1 MHPPLRSVNRETRVG
16 DTRRPTGMKRGD
28 PSVHLPQHAA
38 HSLIRTNKLYGL
50 TVIIVGFSITRTL
63 RKSSHSTV
71 NADVTCATI
80 YWARWLAAVY
90 VFGHQ
95 RAVLPSCQ
103 TCCRNFPE
111 GMFFE
116 KQEERRLLIP
126 TRCRWSAS
134 VPDLPMF
141 CCLTTKTRFFFFN
154 CENKSQ
160 FTWNSLD
167 RSFWTQTSP
176 APHPHY
182 SRCSP
187 LKMSKLADNFKKRR
201 HISRYVFFFS
211 HWAHWAQVVGF
222 TSCTEKLAQTQQL
235 GLFCSSSGSREVS
248 SSARDYRKEAML
260 SG

>member
-63 RKSSHSTV
+63 SKSSHSTV

-90 VFGHQ
+90 VSATRGQCCPLVRLAAETSPRACSSKNRKSADFWFQLGVGGAHRFPIHQ
-95 RAVLPSCQ
+95 CFVVWPRK
-103 TCCRNFPE
+103 RD
-111 GMFFE
+111 
-116 KQEERRLLIP
+116 I
-126 TRCRWSAS
+126 
-134 VPDLPMF
+134 
-141 CCLTTKTRFFFFN
+141 FFFN

-201 HISRYVFFFS
+201 HISRYVFFFFS
-211 HWAHWAQVVGF
+211 
-222 TSCTEKLAQTQQL
+222 L
-235 GLFCSSSGSREVS
+235 GPLSASGRFHILHRKACSDAAAWPFLLLLGESRSLIVS
-248 SSARDYRKEAML
+248 QGL
-260 SG
+260 

>member
-1 MHPPLRSVNRETRVG
+1 MLTLHARPFTEPVG
-16 DTRRPTGMKRGD
+16 
-28 PSVHLPQHAA
+28 LQHV
-38 HSLIRTNKLYGL
+38 R
-50 TVIIVGFSITRTL
+50 
-63 RKSSHSTV
+63 
-71 NADVTCATI
+71 
-80 YWARWLAAVY
+80 
-90 VFGHQ
+90 FGHQ

-126 TRCRWSAS
+126 TRCRRSAS
-134 VPDLPMF
+134 VPDPPMF

-160 FTWNSLD
+160 FTWNSFD

-201 HISRYVFFFS
+201 HISRYVFFFFS
-211 HWAHWAQVVGF
+211 
-222 TSCTEKLAQTQQL
+222 L
-235 GLFCSSSGSREVS
+235 GPLSASGRFHILHRKACSDAAAWPFLLLLGESRSLIVS
-248 SSARDYRKEAML
+248 QGL
-260 SG
+260 

>member
-63 RKSSHSTV
+63 SKSSHSTV

-90 VFGHQ
+90 VSATRGQ
-95 RAVLPSCQ
+95 CCPLVRLAAETSPRACSSKNRKSADFWFQLGVGGAHRFPIYQCFVVWPRKRDFFFSIVKIKVNLPEIVSIDRFEHKQ
-103 TCCRNFPE
+103 APPLTLTTLDVPHWKCRN
-111 GMFFE
+111 
-116 KQEERRLLIP
+116 
-126 TRCRWSAS
+126 
-134 VPDLPMF
+134 
-141 CCLTTKTRFFFFN
+141 
-154 CENKSQ
+154 SQ
-160 FTWNSLD
+160 IILRKDATSLD
-167 RSFWTQTSP
+167 M
-176 APHPHY
+176 Y
-182 SRCSP
+182 
-187 LKMSKLADNFKKRR
+187 
-201 HISRYVFFFS
+201 FFSS